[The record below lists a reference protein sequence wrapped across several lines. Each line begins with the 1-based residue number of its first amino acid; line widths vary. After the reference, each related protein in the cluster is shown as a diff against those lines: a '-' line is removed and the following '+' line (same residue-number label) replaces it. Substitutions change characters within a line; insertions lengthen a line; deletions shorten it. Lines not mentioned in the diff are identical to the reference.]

1 MISLELISMSC
12 RFLTRHFLLL
22 KDCMEASQ
30 TKLNSAKECY
40 YLDACQHSSHGILR
54 ESFDEFAFIACIY
67 FSKAGSE
74 TPHHVSHKYIFRC
87 VINNITGHKCRFVVR
102 P

>member
-40 YLDACQHSSHGILR
+40 YLDAQ
-54 ESFDEFAFIACIY
+54 
-67 FSKAGSE
+67 
-74 TPHHVSHKYIFRC
+74 
-87 VINNITGHKCRFVVR
+87 
-102 P
+102 